1 MLELAAELIRCVKV
15 KYWNGSETFDLMTN
29 WMLFICRS
37 LEKLRQRKI

>member
-1 MLELAAELIRCVKV
+1 MLELAAELIRCV

-37 LEKLRQRKI
+37 LEKFRQRKI